1 MTTAQLIGPLYL
13 GTAAFSSS
21 WSCVLTYSVGKVIM
35 ISRPPEI
42 PPIGKREKEGERKR
56 EKNGREREGGGSEQ
70 EEHTCI
76 YHLG

>member
-1 MTTAQLIGPLYL
+1 MAQLTGPLYL

-42 PPIGKREKEGERKR
+42 PPDEGGGGGGGREGEGER
-56 EKNGREREGGGSEQ
+56 
-70 EEHTCI
+70 
-76 YHLG
+76 

>member
-1 MTTAQLIGPLYL
+1 MGPLYL

-42 PPIGKREKEGERKR
+42 PPGGEGEGRREK
-56 EKNGREREGGGSEQ
+56 EREGGGDGGSEQ
-70 EEHTCI
+70 ERESSLV
-76 YHLG
+76 Y